1 MSRKNIES
9 RMMHQTLAAPKHC
22 PECLASRGEKKKV
35 KTYQINLEGE
45 GVVMCE
51 EEQCSWPFRTEPK
64 EVYMVTVNKEELPAK
79 KKKQKA

>member
-1 MSRKNIES
+1 MSRRNIGS
-9 RMMHQTLAAPKHC
+9 RKMQEKPAAPKHC

-64 EVYMVTVNKEELPAK
+64 EVYMVTVNKEELQVK